1 MTYMIRARRRPRPLP
16 VRPGMSGLV
25 DDMIDQYST
34 QIPGGGI
41 DPTVV
46 LEAQCVNKA
55 VAAGQAF
62 KSKIGNLDATW
73 NPTGFFPPDDV
84 RSVIG
89 STMEL
94 EVLGRAAIDKVQTE
108 AHVRTDL
115 LNRARDGLDRAG
127 ARAIDYLD
135 AAREA
140 DNKSIRLVNA
150 PGLKQWVLDT
160 MNAASAALIVGQ
172 AVDCLKPWWLS
183 ALEAYQEA
191 FDVAITHV
199 VAIAGS
205 VLAVGENAVKVAFSL
220 LEHLNLLI
228 LAGLGVGGYLIWKKH
243 FQ

>member
-1 MTYMIRARRRPRPLP
+1 MTYMIRARRQPRHA
-16 VRPGMSGLV
+16 GMSGLV

-34 QIPGGGI
+34 PVPGAGI

-46 LEAQCVNKA
+46 LEARCVTKA
-55 VAAGQAF
+55 VADGRGF
-62 KSKIGNLDATW
+62 KSKIDNLDATW
-73 NPTGFFPPDDV
+73 NPTGFYPPDDV
-84 RSVIG
+84 RAVIS

-94 EVLGRAAIDKVQTE
+94 EAHGRAAIDKVQSE

-115 LNRARDGLDRAG
+115 LNRARDALDRAG
-127 ARAIDYLD
+127 ARAIDYID

-140 DNKSIRLVNA
+140 DSKSIRLVNA
-150 PGLKQWVLDT
+150 PGLKQWVIDT

-191 FDVAITHV
+191 FDVAIAHV
-199 VAIAGS
+199 VSVAGS

-228 LAGLGVGGYLIWKKH
+228 IAGLGVGGYLIWKKH

>member
-1 MTYMIRARRRPRPLP
+1 MTYMIRARRQPRHA
-16 VRPGMSGLV
+16 GMSGLV
-25 DDMIDQYST
+25 DDMIDQYSAGT
-34 QIPGGGI
+34 QIPGI

-46 LEAQCVNKA
+46 LEAQCVTKA
-55 VAAGQAF
+55 VAAGQGF
-62 KSKIGNLDATW
+62 KSKIDNLDATW
-73 NPTGFFPPDDV
+73 NPTGFYPPDDV

-94 EVLGRAAIDKVQTE
+94 EALGRAAIDKVQIE
-108 AHVRTDL
+108 VHVRTDL

-140 DNKSIRLVNA
+140 DSKSIRLVNA
-150 PGLKQWVLDT
+150 PGLKQWVIDT

-199 VAIAGS
+199 VSVAGS

-228 LAGLGVGGYLIWKKH
+228 LAGLGVGGYLIWKKN
-243 FQ
+243 FK

>member
-1 MTYMIRARRRPRPLP
+1 MTYMIRARRQPRRRLT
-16 VRPGMSGLV
+16 GMSGLV
-25 DDMIDQYST
+25 DDMIDQYSNAV
-34 QIPGGGI
+34 PGYSI
-41 DPTVV
+41 DPTVM
-46 LEAQCVNKA
+46 LEAQCVTKA
-55 VAAGQAF
+55 VSDGQTF
-62 KSKIGNLDATW
+62 KSKIDNLDATW

-84 RSVIG
+84 RAVIS

-94 EVLGRAAIDKVQTE
+94 EAHGRAAIDKVQTE

-140 DNKSIRLVNA
+140 DSKGVRLVNA
-150 PGLKQWVLDT
+150 PGLKQWVIDT

-183 ALEAYQEA
+183 ALQAYQDA

-228 LAGLGVGGYLIWKKH
+228 LAGLGVGGYLVWKKH
-243 FQ
+243 FK